1 MSDCVFCKIVAGEI
15 PAIKVYENDETLAFM
30 DLGQVNPGHVI
41 VIVKPHVQDVY
52 GLNSDLAAAV
62 FRTAT
67 HVAQGVKKAMK
78 PEGMTL
84 LQTNEQ
90 AGWQT
95 VRHFHIHVLPR
106 HQADGLTLTWPA
118 KNPPQEVLEEY
129 ASQIKAQ
136 LKGFGH
142 F

>member
-1 MSDCVFCKIVAGEI
+1 
-15 PAIKVYENDETLAFM
+15 
-30 DLGQVNPGHVI
+30 
-41 VIVKPHVQDVY
+41 
-52 GLNSDLAAAV
+52 
-62 FRTAT
+62 
-67 HVAQGVKKAMK
+67 MK

-106 HQADGLTLTWPA
+106 HQNDGLTLTWPA
-118 KNPPQEVLEEY
+118 KNPPQEALEEY

-136 LKGFGH
+136 L
-142 F
+142 